1 MFILPMQHLYY
12 SLVMLL
18 IGLGLVSLI
27 DIIGS
32 IISRKFNLNYSYFA
46 VLSFI
51 AYVTIAY
58 LVAEETNKALL
69 TLAVSMLIGFYD
81 GTIGWLIAKKLKA
94 NYKYSKE
101 IAEKITMAHTVLA
114 ANLFSILC
122 GFVGYYLGTR

>member
-1 MFILPMQHLYY
+1 
-12 SLVMLL
+12 MLL
-18 IGLGLVSLI
+18 IGLGLVSFV
-27 DIIGS
+27 DIVGS
-32 IISRKFNLNYSYFA
+32 IISRKLNFNYAYFT

-69 TLAVSMLIGFYD
+69 TLVVTMLVGLYD
-81 GTIGWLIAKKLKA
+81 GTVGWIIAQKLKA
-94 NYKYSKE
+94 NYNKE
-101 IAEKITMAHTVLA
+101 IAEKFTIAHRVFT